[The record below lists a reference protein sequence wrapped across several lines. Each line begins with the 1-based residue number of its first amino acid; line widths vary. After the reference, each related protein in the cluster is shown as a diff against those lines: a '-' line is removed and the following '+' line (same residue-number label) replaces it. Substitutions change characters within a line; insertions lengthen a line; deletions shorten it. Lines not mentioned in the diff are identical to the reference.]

1 MCLKHFIGAAFSRV
15 ACSSYRFSADS
26 GDSLRFILGGRP
38 HLVSE
43 SGIRMRKQPRMAFCH
58 ARLFVFGRDRGIGG
72 SGYPFGWRSFLVYEE
87 LALSTGARRVSGIAM
102 WCRWAWKCVHSFRLR
117 LLRQLDAI
125 KCKNAYSYKEQR

>member
-1 MCLKHFIGAAFSRV
+1 
-15 ACSSYRFSADS
+15 
-26 GDSLRFILGGRP
+26 
-38 HLVSE
+38 
-43 SGIRMRKQPRMAFCH
+43 MAFYH
-58 ARLFVFGRDRGIGG
+58 ARLFVFGRDRGVGG

-125 KCKNAYSYKEQR
+125 ECKNAYSYKEER